1 MHTNCLAALANM
13 SSRFH
18 SLHLQA
24 AQKII
29 RLSLVPVC
37 VSVFLCVSV
46 SVCACVCVCMSVCV
60 RACVSVRAFARMYIH
75 FCMCMYVCACVG
87 FSHSL
92 TLSLNVSLMYAFM
105 HVYVCFAH
113 PLTLSLTVSPSHLSC
128 SLFKVLAK
136 KHRKISVK
144 LKELP
149 SAPAENQD
157 CVSFLLATP
166 PLLPTTPPF
175 RLQTCLLWRKC

>member
-1 MHTNCLAALANM
+1 MH
-13 SSRFH
+13 
-18 SLHLQA
+18 
-24 AQKII
+24 
-29 RLSLVPVC
+29 
-37 VSVFLCVSV
+37 
-46 SVCACVCVCMSVCV
+46 VCVCLSVCLYVSVCV
-60 RACVSVRAFARMYIH
+60 RACVSISVCVSVHAFARMYIH
-75 FCMCMYVCACVG
+75 VCMCMYVCACVG

-105 HVYVCFAH
+105 HVYVCFVH
-113 PLTLSLTVSPSHLSC
+113 PLTLLFTVSPSHLSC

-175 RLQTCLLWRKC
+175 RLQTC